1 MFSVPSEE
9 NVEKVIITRACV
21 DGEGKPEMLFKKEP
35 ETAEESKPS
44 VKKAPAKRTPKKTAK
59 KTDA

>member
-1 MFSVPSEE
+1 M
-9 NVEKVIITRACV
+9 IITRACV